1 MTPESLGR
9 LKRAYAT
16 AQIIKRDGDEYSIT
30 GIEENLLSVFGQ
42 IIPDKSLAVRQVE
55 TQPQQA
61 TPQEAPAQS
70 QSAGSPNAT
79 QNDASDKPADPPNTD
94 IVQAMSKFVD
104 QIAIAKSNEA
114 TKSVIEKYD
123 KLETAEKLLVQ
134 RISSA
139 ETEIDGLKD
148 KMAILETAWQ
158 DERARNEL
166 RAASNAE
173 EHKKAAENVASITQ
187 HLKNIPLPK

>member
-1 MTPESLGR
+1 MLVRAGPQLSKETLGQ
-9 LKRAYAT
+9 KMK
-16 AQIIKRDGDEYSIT
+16 QIETRFPHAKIIELNDGFKIT
-30 GIEENLLSVFGQ
+30 GISSEEEENIAN
-42 IIPDKSLAVRQVE
+42 IIEGKEDSMANIPAGNQPTDKPVIVQE
-55 TQPQQA
+55 TPVQA
-61 TPQEAPAQS
+61 Q
-70 QSAGSPNAT
+70 
-79 QNDASDKPADPPNTD
+79 PADPPNTD

-139 ETEIDGLKD
+139 ETEIDALKD
-148 KMAILETAWQ
+148 KIAILETAWQ

-173 EHKKAAENVASITQ
+173 EHKKSAENVAAITQ